1 MRPFRICYG
10 TIDKQIDVTEI
21 AIEKCARQNILSIP
35 IGDATRNALFG
46 DPAEGYFTHLRI
58 EDAQSGALSSLK
70 TRPLMGVLSGE
81 RWKYIFVRNNI
92 TQYTSVVDETQEL
105 SINLSIEE
113 MLHSI
118 QQQLTLEHGTFYD
131 EYPEQLMATKYIKG
145 DEKVLELG
153 GNIGRN
159 SLIIGYLLN
168 KCNNNNFVTLESD
181 TEISVKLKHNRDINK
196 LGFFVENAALSKR
209 NLVQSGWNTYVSD
222 QVPDGYT
229 KVNTITLD
237 NLRAKYKID
246 FDTLVLDCEGAFYYI
261 LVDMPEI
268 LDSVNLIIMENDY
281 SCIEHKQYV
290 DWVLKSRGFTVD
302 YSNNAGRGQEPYVKC
317 CFDNFFE
324 VWIRGT
330 RL

>member
-1 MRPFRICYG
+1 MRYEMRYFRICYG
-10 TIDKQIDVTEI
+10 TIDRQLDITKMAFD
-21 AIEKCARQNILSIP
+21 KCAHQNILSIP
-35 IGDATRNALFG
+35 TGDTTRAALFG
-46 DPAEGYFTHLRI
+46 DPAVG
-58 EDAQSGALSSLK
+58 SLK
-70 TRPLMGVLSGE
+70 C
-81 RWKYIFVRNNI
+81 IFIKNNI
-92 TQYTSVVDETQEL
+92 TQYTSVVDETQEIA
-105 SINLSIEE
+105 INVSIEAT
-113 MLHSI
+113 LSSI
-118 QQQLTLEHGTFYD
+118 HQQLKLEHGTFYD
-131 EYPEQLMATKYIKG
+131 EYPEQLMAVKYIKG
-145 DEKVLELG
+145 NEKVLELG

-181 TEISVKLKHNRDINK
+181 PEICVKLKHNRDINN
-196 LGFFVENAALSKR
+196 LDFFVEDVALSKR
-209 NLVQSGWNTYVSD
+209 SLIQKGWNTIVSD
-222 QVPDGYT
+222 ELLDGYT

-237 NLRAKYKID
+237 NLRSKCKID

-268 LDSVNLIIMENDY
+268 LNTVNLIIMENDY

-290 DWVLKSRGFTVD
+290 DQVLQRNGFYID
-302 YSNNAGRGQEPYVKC
+302 YTNNAGRGQEPYVRC